1 MSKIC
6 ILGNGCAGKTTLG
19 KKLSKDLSLPFF
31 EMDEKLKFLKTT
43 PFPTRQQ
50 IRHFSRELNK
60 LLDKDKWV
68 VEGWGYKETYEER
81 FKKADIIIFLDVPF
95 QLCLER
101 CHKRLGTSN
110 LEVLKRGVTK
120 LNIFD
125 KHVRPLLLKLI
136 QKYENKPKK
145 IILQIDENF
154 KYEDILRQIN
164 IDAEPMKKHKNKQ
177 SEYQT
182 IL

>member
-6 ILGNGCAGKTTLG
+6 IIGNGCAGKTTLG
-19 KKLSKDLSLPFF
+19 KKLSQDLSLPFF

-43 PFPTRQQ
+43 SSPTRQQ

-60 LLDKDKWV
+60 LLDKDTWV

-95 QLCLER
+95 QVCLER
-101 CHKRLGTSN
+101 CHKRLGSSN
-110 LEVLKRGVTK
+110 LENLKRGVTK

-136 QKYENKPKK
+136 QKYKNEPKK
-145 IILQIDENF
+145 IILKIDQDF
-154 KYEDILRQIN
+154 KYEDVLRQIN
-164 IDAEPMKKHKNKQ
+164 M
-177 SEYQT
+177 
-182 IL
+182 

>member
-6 ILGNGCAGKTTLG
+6 IIGNGCAGKTTLG
-19 KKLSKDLSLPFF
+19 KKLSQDLSLPFF

-68 VEGWGYKETYEER
+68 IEGWGYKETYEER

-95 QLCLER
+95 QVCLER
-101 CHKRLGTSN
+101 CHKRLGSTN
-110 LEVLKRGVTK
+110 LEILKRGVTK

-136 QKYENKPKK
+136 QKYKNEPKK
-145 IILQIDENF
+145 IILEIDQDF

-164 IDAEPMKKHKNKQ
+164 MNTVPINKK

-182 IL
+182 II

>member
-1 MSKIC
+1 MPKIC
-6 ILGNGCAGKTTLG
+6 IIGNGCAGKTTLG
-19 KKLSKDLSLPFF
+19 KKFSQDLSLPFF
-31 EMDEKLKFLKTT
+31 EMDEELKFLKTT

-68 VEGWGYKETYEER
+68 IEGWGYKETYEER

-95 QLCLER
+95 QVCLER
-101 CHKRLGTSN
+101 CHKRLGSSN
-110 LEVLKRGVTK
+110 LEVLKRGVIK

-136 QKYENKPKK
+136 QKYKNAPEK
-145 IILQIDENF
+145 IILEIDQDF
-154 KYEDILRQIN
+154 KYEHVLKQIN
-164 IDAEPMKKHKNKQ
+164 MVTKPINKQ

-182 IL
+182 II

>member
-6 ILGNGCAGKTTLG
+6 IIGNGCAGKTTLG
-19 KKLSKDLSLPFF
+19 KKLSQNLSLPFF

-43 PFPTRQQ
+43 LFPTRQQ
-50 IRHFSRELNK
+50 IKHFSRELNK
-60 LLDKDKWV
+60 LLDKDKWI
-68 VEGWGYKETYEER
+68 VEGWGYKKTYEER

-95 QLCLER
+95 QVCLER
-101 CHKRLGTSN
+101 CHKRLGTN
-110 LEVLKRGVTK
+110 DLEVLKRGVTK

-136 QKYENKPKK
+136 RKYKDDSEK
-145 IILQIDENF
+145 IILEIDQDF
-154 KYEDILRQIN
+154 KYEDVLRQIN
-164 IDAEPMKKHKNKQ
+164 MNAAPINKQ

-182 IL
+182 II

>member
-6 ILGNGCAGKTTLG
+6 IIGNGCAGKTTLG

-31 EMDEKLKFLKTT
+31 EMDEKFKSLKPT

-50 IRHFSRELNK
+50 IRHFSRKLNK
-60 LLDKDKWV
+60 LLNKDKWV

-81 FKKADIIIFLDVPF
+81 FKKADIIIFLDLPF
-95 QLCLER
+95 QVCLER
-101 CHKRLGTSN
+101 RYKRLGSN
-110 LEVLKRGVTK
+110 NLDVLKQDVTK

-136 QKYENKPKK
+136 QKYKNDPQK
-145 IILQIDENF
+145 IILEIDQYFE
-154 KYEDILRQIN
+154 YEDVLRQIN
-164 IDAEPMKKHKNKQ
+164 TNSLPINKQ
-177 SEYQT
+177 SES
-182 IL
+182 

>member
-1 MSKIC
+1 MPKIC
-6 ILGNGCAGKTTLG
+6 IIGNGCAGKTTLG
-19 KKLSKDLSLPFF
+19 KKLSQDFSLPFF
-31 EMDEKLKFLKTT
+31 EMDEELKFLKIT

-68 VEGWGYKETYEER
+68 IEGWGYKETYEER

-95 QLCLER
+95 QVCLER
-101 CHKRLGTSN
+101 CHKRLGSSN

-136 QKYENKPKK
+136 QKYKNAPGK
-145 IILQIDENF
+145 IILEIDQDF
-154 KYEDILRQIN
+154 KYEHVLKQISMVTKPIN
-164 IDAEPMKKHKNKQ
+164 KK

-182 IL
+182 II

>member
-6 ILGNGCAGKTTLG
+6 IIGNGCAGKTTLG
-19 KKLSKDLSLPFF
+19 KKLSQDLSLPFF
-31 EMDEKLKFLKTT
+31 EMDEKLKFLKTN

-95 QLCLER
+95 QVCLER
-101 CHKRLGTSN
+101 CHKRLGSTN
-110 LEVLKRGVTK
+110 LEILKRGVTK

-136 QKYENKPKK
+136 QKYKNEGEK
-145 IILQIDENF
+145 IIVEIDQDF
-154 KYEDILRQIN
+154 KYEEVLRQIN
-164 IDAEPMKKHKNKQ
+164 MNAEPINKQ
-177 SEYQT
+177 SKYQKT
-182 IL
+182 I

>member
-1 MSKIC
+1 LSKIC

-19 KKLSKDLSLPFF
+19 KRLSKDLSLPFF

-68 VEGWGYKETYEER
+68 IEGWGYRETYEDR

-101 CHKRLGTSN
+101 CHKRLGTN
-110 LEVLKRGVTK
+110 DLEILKRGVTK

-136 QKYENKPKK
+136 QKYKNEPDK

-154 KYEDILRQIN
+154 KYEDILRRIN
-164 IDAEPMKKHKNKQ
+164 LDVETMKKHNNKQ

-182 IL
+182 KF